1 MNPTTQG
8 VSATGRDESRE
19 GEPCLAQSPFRK
31 EPVSRDDKD
40 LMDSPNKL
48 SQDAAEAKPVAVRA
62 LFSQPLEKEIP
73 LMNNCRMLTDSDGS
87 PSHRITEKI
96 DSEDSSSMRYDDSIT
111 ATRKRPSTSTTSHK
125 WGMTAIK
132 MEPTYDYS
140 ENALFD
146 NCVGQ
151 RTVKKESTEPTGSSH
166 GQSRYLELSRALSD
180 VKREQQMYHIESIEE
195 LTVSM
200 MDEYANE
207 EVFDDVAH
215 EEMVYAVSPDGNYI
229 EEHQTTPHNS
239 VMGESRRRGMH
250 LVSDNDNDM
259 DHQLEGEEHGIEEID
274 EIYDEDGNMM
284 MQYEGEGMI
293 RNETVKSEKEII
305 IYDDSKEEQTFQL
318 RDIKKEELRPMDDE
332 EEEVEDDD
340 EPPQLEAE
348 EGPEEEVVIPRTIQL
363 EHILKMENYGPYDMP
378 VQSPGGTQYV
388 PATEGIEHIHS
399 DTTNYS
405 SIYSSMSFSDDEM
418 YLNDM
423 DPSMVQ
429 IIDADPSTDVR
440 DLEWNFLDR
449 KNVCCGICGEI
460 VPYDELTSI
469 HIPLHHPEVRHRGLE
484 EVKYDEW
491 LKGKL
496 EEERKG
502 MDTGFRPLASHLY
515 VPTNNGTNLMHQFD
529 PPTPRRNNYVSR
541 PPLRRLSQYRAHTE
555 QMTVD
560 QLEVVLRKKMVEKM
574 GRRVKVSLVDKA
586 HARCGICNAVV
597 SLNKKFEIIHLVRH
611 FNAWHPSVHRCAGT
625 WPHSVRLT
633 GPGNPLTNQDFSIVD
648 VSLEAPE
655 ALQCI
660 WCGMFMD
667 RTMLAMHFH
676 EVHPDDVEVPKCHLC
691 LQEVVIN
698 ARLHEKHQQSF
709 EIILPDEHHI
719 KSLKLKGLTFTTE
732 AAMDRY
738 IDRKMMRMQAVA
750 EGDDPNEIMTEEE
763 DGDIIH
769 DDMISRSGDYPTPR
783 MELNSKQ
790 SQYSNSSMTLGR
802 RNKPKRNFVMP
813 RLRQAIPQDSEYVE
827 ALSEGEWRC
836 KLCGLGILAA
846 VISAGAIKHFRK
858 AHPNE
863 LANLQFE
870 LCKTRLE
877 RISDGCMEFVHPQ
890 MVECLI
896 CHITLPLHK
905 PYNMCRGIRHLKM
918 KHQEN
923 MPEYREQEEVMPI
936 VHPKRRKRKYRKTDK
951 LEMGECIEDPIVIDK
966 LKKDYD
972 IDFEKVQPMYAPG
985 VEPIFVLVSKGQEI
999 DQQVT
1004 ENIKASLLEQQ
1015 NSVNDDMDSNDSDDD
1030 GDVII
1035 EEEQYQMASDMIVR
1049 TADEVDDMTGE
1060 SQYPR
1065 GNPNHLIM
1073 MDDVEE
1079 EEPIDVEEEIGVEE
1093 IVENEEHLEQYQ

>member
-1 MNPTTQG
+1 M
-8 VSATGRDESRE
+8 
-19 GEPCLAQSPFRK
+19 LLK
-31 EPVSRDDKD
+31 
-40 LMDSPNKL
+40 PNL
-48 SQDAAEAKPVAVRA
+48 
-62 LFSQPLEKEIP
+62 
-73 LMNNCRMLTDSDGS
+73 CRMLTDSDGS

-293 RNETVKSEKEII
+293 RNE
-305 IYDDSKEEQTFQL
+305 
-318 RDIKKEELRPMDDE
+318 EELRPMDDE

-405 SIYSSMSFSDDEM
+405 NDEM

-529 PPTPRRNNYVSR
+529 PPTPRRNNY
-541 PPLRRLSQYRAHTE
+541 YRAHTE

-691 LQEVVIN
+691 LQ
-698 ARLHEKHQQSF
+698 
-709 EIILPDEHHI
+709 
-719 KSLKLKGLTFTTE
+719 
-732 AAMDRY
+732 Y

-783 MELNSKQ
+783 MELN
-790 SQYSNSSMTLGR
+790 SMTLGR

-1093 IVENEEHLEQYQ
+1093 IVENEEHLEQYQMRFHCHF